1 MVQGLL
7 IRRIFIFLDLA
18 LAALVLVV
26 AAYLAVEM
34 TRPAPEIDLAAGEAP
49 EGDQESKPLPEVG
62 DRAIYDGLTGGG
74 LFGEAGRWDPGAA
87 PETPAAPPVVDEEV
101 TETTLNLR
109 LVGTLALSPTN
120 KFSSAFIENV
130 DQRDGGRAYAVG
142 RQVLENVTLEEVY
155 PREVIV
161 LNKRTTPAK
170 KERLRMD
177 EDKDKAVPAS
187 AAPAAP
193 GGLEVNDAATE
204 RISLSRDEIIQDI
217 TENYAEL
224 VTNVRP
230 EMAKDEN
237 GNVIGV
243 TAPNIGQLPL
253 AQKLGVQ
260 DNDILQ
266 TVNNEQI
273 DSEEKIMELVQKYQ
287 NASSFRIGIMR
298 GGKPKVIT
306 YRLD

>member
-1 MVQGLL
+1 MG
-7 IRRIFIFLDLA
+7 
-18 LAALVLVV
+18 
-26 AAYLAVEM
+26 
-34 TRPAPEIDLAAGEAP
+34 
-49 EGDQESKPLPEVG
+49 S
-62 DRAIYDGLTGGG
+62 
-74 LFGEAGRWDPGAA
+74 A

-193 GGLEVNDAATE
+193 GGVEVNDAATE

-273 DSEEKIMELVQKYQ
+273 DSEEKIMELV
-287 NASSFRIGIMR
+287 
-298 GGKPKVIT
+298 
-306 YRLD
+306 